1 MESHGTRTGGP
12 RPASAGVY
20 GGRQWVD
27 AAFRLDVARAR
38 VLGAKC
44 FGLALFNS
52 DFLKI
57 FELNWCKR

>member
-1 MESHGTRTGGP
+1 VSHGARTGGP
-12 RPASAGVY
+12 RPTSAGVY

-27 AAFRLDVARAR
+27 ATFRFDVACAR
-38 VLGAKC
+38 VPGAKF

-57 FELNWCKR
+57 FELKWSK